1 MNQNAGS
8 QSFQDRARTGAAA
21 SATGGTQSS
30 SRASEPWKARQG
42 EEAREARA
50 REKTKANVSVG
61 QSVLGFVLRNPL
73 LASGAALAV
82 GAAAVMFVSSRRVDS
97 NRIDRRAM
105 RAARSMERTFAK
117 EMRALRHSDAADR
130 VGRFGASIG
139 DAFSRID
146 LAPLAERGRLYL
158 EAARHRLGR

>member
-1 MNQNAGS
+1 
-8 QSFQDRARTGAAA
+8 
-21 SATGGTQSS
+21 
-30 SRASEPWKARQG
+30 
-42 EEAREARA
+42 
-50 REKTKANVSVG
+50 VG
-61 QSVLGFVLRNPL
+61 QAVIGFVQRNPL

-82 GAAAVMFVSSRRVDS
+82 GAAVVMLVNSRRVDS
-97 NRIDRRAM
+97 SRIDRRAM

-117 EMRALRHSDAADR
+117 EMRALRHSDVADR
-130 VGRFGASIG
+130 VGRFGASLG